1 MITTITSAYILV
13 STCTQF
19 PFPADWSKVERIRVP
34 PYHFVDVKRYRFSEP
49 NLKNPNFYSI
59 PTAQVTRDSYMNVL
73 DQMDLANLITNT
85 DQGERGPF
93 LYLPVLAKYVQ
104 TKNPI
109 WGEAIIAMLKNY
121 HRTLQETVEER
132 KWFWDFEWPAV
143 AMALY

>member
-1 MITTITSAYILV
+1 
-13 STCTQF
+13 
-19 PFPADWSKVERIRVP
+19 
-34 PYHFVDVKRYRFSEP
+34 
-49 NLKNPNFYSI
+49 
-59 PTAQVTRDSYMNVL
+59 MNVL

-121 HRTLQETVEER
+121 HRTLQETVEE
-132 KWFWDFEWPAV
+132 KNGSGISNGQQLLWLCIDII
-143 AMALY
+143 